1 MGQAKQR
8 GTREQRVTLA
18 VQAKEEAEA
27 LRIAQ
32 ESAQRRVMDAA
43 YRSGM
48 LKPGRRAD
56 RNRAAALSAALG
68 FILSDPVLRSIK
80 S

>member
-27 LRIAQ
+27 MRIAQ
-32 ESAQRRVMDAA
+32 ESAQRRIYDAA

-48 LKPGRRAD
+48 VKAGRPID
-56 RNRAAALSAALG
+56 RNRAAVLGAALD
-68 FILSDPVLRSIK
+68 FILQDEVLRSIK
-80 S
+80 L

>member
-48 LKPGRRAD
+48 LKTD

-68 FILSDPVLRSIK
+68 FILSDSVLRSIK